1 MRHKDKIIATVTAV
15 VAVAVIICAIVI
27 ACMRLGIVE
36 GYDFGAG
43 AYYYAD
49 IPDFKDIVR
58 EDVYQTDIPIW
69 VHSSV
74 NISIQVSTLQTAS
87 SSEALSHGRCS
98 VMVRSYATGQ
108 RLLTNSV

>member
-49 IPDFKDIVR
+49 LPDFKDIVR
-58 EDVYQTDIPIW
+58 EDVYHTDIPMRVHIGLFLIW
-69 VHSSV
+69 GW
-74 NISIQVSTLQTAS
+74 L
-87 SSEALSHGRCS
+87 
-98 VMVRSYATGQ
+98 MY
-108 RLLTNSV
+108 RLWKWVDMH